1 MMKAYFQ
8 KRNLNFK
15 KPAGTSRGVLLQK
28 PSWFIFLYDEDNPE
42 IKGIGECS
50 IIPGLSHDD
59 ENLIEDKLSEVCQL
73 INKEEY
79 DFTKPLHEFPAITF
93 GLETALL
100 DFENSG
106 SKILFPSEFTDGKD
120 GITTNGLIWM
130 GDLTSMSEQVGQK
143 LNEGYRC
150 IKLKIGAIDLD
161 DEILILSNLRK
172 QFSSKE
178 LELRVDANG
187 AFSFE
192 DAPDI
197 LRRLADLDI
206 HSIEQ
211 PIMPSQLY
219 EMARLCEET
228 PLPIALDEELIGKHP
243 YHVKQKLVEVLQP
256 QFLVLKPGLLG
267 GFKETTDWIN
277 IAEEFDV
284 GWWVTSALESNI
296 GLNAI
301 AQWTYTLDSKLPQ
314 GLGTGSLF
322 ERNIESPLE
331 IIGSKLFYSGN
342 KKWSLEFVS

>member
-8 KRNLNFK
+8 KRSLQFN
-15 KPAGTSRGVLLQK
+15 KPAGTSRGVLLHK
-28 PSWFIFLYDEDNPE
+28 PSWFIYLYNEDEPDV
-42 IKGIGECS
+42 KGIGECS

-59 ENLIEDKLSEVCQL
+59 ESLIEDKLSEVCQL
-73 INKEEY
+73 INKEAY
-79 DFTKPLHEFPAITF
+79 DFTKPLHDFPAITF

-100 DFENSG
+100 DYENSG
-106 SKILFPSEFTDGKD
+106 NKILFPSKFTEGLA
-120 GITTNGLIWM
+120 GIPTNGLIWM
-130 GDLTSMSEQVGQK
+130 GDLTSMSEQVERK
-143 LNEGYRC
+143 LDEGYRC
-150 IKLKIGAIDLD
+150 IKLKIGAIDID
-161 DEILILSNLRK
+161 DEFLVLSNLRK

-187 AFSFE
+187 AFRFE
-192 DAPDI
+192 QAPDI
-197 LRRLADLDI
+197 LKRLADLEI

-243 YHVKQKLVEVLQP
+243 YHVKRKLVEMLQP
-256 QFLVLKPGLLG
+256 QYLVLKPGLLG

-277 IAEEFDV
+277 IAEEFDT

-301 AQWTYTLDSKLPQ
+301 AQWTYTLDSNMHQ

-322 ERNIESPLE
+322 ARNIESPLE

-342 KKWSLEFVS
+342 KKWSLEFVY